1 MVTKWTGSG
10 PEVPSNLPSVRPDRS
25 FIREQILRT
34 SIFLVNNNC
43 DASYTLFGLLNTKT
57 HFKCP
62 SILRLEIIN
71 MVIVVYADANTFTK
85 KRQFFVLL
93 TFLSELHNIAT
104 MKDANIGPIR
114 APTYPT
120 WYIFQLSMMRPKNL
134 RSQQNLSLVK
144 LLRIDQKWSQM
155 MKWY

>member
-1 MVTKWTGSG
+1 M
-10 PEVPSNLPSVRPDRS
+10 PAVPNFHTCLKLKKTISDEWLRRKMTLHNLR
-25 FIREQILRT
+25 LRIQ
-34 SIFLVNNNC
+34 S
-43 DASYTLFGLLNTKT
+43 SYTLFGLLNTKT

-144 LLRIDQKWSQM
+144 LLRIDQKWSQI

>member
-1 MVTKWTGSG
+1 MRRARLHCC
-10 PEVPSNLPSVRPDRS
+10 N
-25 FIREQILRT
+25 
-34 SIFLVNNNC
+34 IFALQDHYAHFVF
-43 DASYTLFGLLNTKT
+43 TLFGLLNTKT

>member
-1 MVTKWTGSG
+1 MISYLVLAVNPKSNFCCVLQSEIQSCGCVEIQNWT
-10 PEVPSNLPSVRPDRS
+10 
-25 FIREQILRT
+25 
-34 SIFLVNNNC
+34 
-43 DASYTLFGLLNTKT
+43 DADSTLFGLLNTKT

-120 WYIFQLSMMRPKNL
+120 WYIFQLSMMRPKIWG
-134 RSQQNLSLVK
+134 LSK
-144 LLRIDQKWSQM
+144 ISA
-155 MKWY
+155 

>member
-1 MVTKWTGSG
+1 M
-10 PEVPSNLPSVRPDRS
+10 
-25 FIREQILRT
+25 
-34 SIFLVNNNC
+34 SIFVLKV
-43 DASYTLFGLLNTKT
+43 TLFGLLNTKT

>member
-1 MVTKWTGSG
+1 M
-10 PEVPSNLPSVRPDRS
+10 
-25 FIREQILRT
+25 I
-34 SIFLVNNNC
+34 
-43 DASYTLFGLLNTKT
+43 TLYGLLNRKT

-62 SILRLEIIN
+62 SILRPEMIN

-93 TFLSELHNIAT
+93 MFLSELHNIAT